1 MAFPRRIVL
10 YALSSL
16 PIALIGLF
24 ARNASA
30 TANIYTIS
38 FYRLLIAALV
48 LSFFLPFIDK
58 KTFSPNKKHLPRYAL
73 IGFLIAVNFT
83 IFNVANTLAPFS
95 NVYLL
100 ASITPAIVLVLS
112 AVYLREKV
120 RELDIIVLLL
130 TLVGIGIMNP
140 ITSATSSS
148 ILAGNILALIAGTTF
163 AVIFTL
169 MKKEDTGTGAGVTF
183 WYFAFAALFAL
194 PLLLFGQEGIIVA
207 FPWILGLGIIS
218 TALSWIATTLLLE
231 QEPAGRVSIIQ
242 TILIPLTA
250 VLVGWYFFSELPTI
264 GIITGGALLVIA
276 GVLLGIP
283 HSVLPKNF
291 FKPITK
297 VGKWKLP

>member
-58 KTFSPNKKHLPRYAL
+58 KTFSPNKKHLPRYSL

-130 TLVGIGIMNP
+130 TLVCIGIMNP
-140 ITSATSSS
+140 IT
-148 ILAGNILALIAGTTF
+148 
-163 AVIFTL
+163 
-169 MKKEDTGTGAGVTF
+169 
-183 WYFAFAALFAL
+183 
-194 PLLLFGQEGIIVA
+194 
-207 FPWILGLGIIS
+207 
-218 TALSWIATTLLLE
+218 
-231 QEPAGRVSIIQ
+231 
-242 TILIPLTA
+242 
-250 VLVGWYFFSELPTI
+250 
-264 GIITGGALLVIA
+264 
-276 GVLLGIP
+276 
-283 HSVLPKNF
+283 
-291 FKPITK
+291 
-297 VGKWKLP
+297 